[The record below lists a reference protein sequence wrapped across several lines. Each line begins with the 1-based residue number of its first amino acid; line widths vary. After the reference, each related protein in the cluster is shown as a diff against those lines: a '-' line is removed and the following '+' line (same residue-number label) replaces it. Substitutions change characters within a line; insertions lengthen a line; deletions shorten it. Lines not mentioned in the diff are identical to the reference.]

1 MRIEA
6 DYYGD
11 ILVLTPMEKSIDA
24 SISGDFKGRMLE
36 EINRGTKRMVLDL
49 SHVDFLDSSALGAMV
64 SALKA
69 LGGAGSLAIC
79 GVREPVVNVF
89 KLTRLDRVFHLYN
102 GRNTACAVLSGNQPE
117 EPEY

>member
-6 DYYGD
+6 EKTGD
-11 ILVLTPMEKSIDA
+11 ILIVTPMEKSIDA
-24 SISGDFKGRMLE
+24 SISADFKARMLE
-36 EINRGTKRMVLDL
+36 EIENGARRIVLDL

-69 LGGAGSLAIC
+69 LGGVGSLAIC
-79 GVREPVVNVF
+79 GIREPVVNVF
-89 KLTRLDRVFHLYN
+89 KLTRLDRVFRLYE
-102 GRNTACAVLSGNQPE
+102 GRSSACSVLSGNPGE